1 MKNRSDFEKSYFHDG
16 TKDTLS
22 NGADA
27 ALPGKR
33 RLTFIYY
40 LNEPPTATDVDV
52 GGKLRVYNVPRQTN
66 EKVKENGE
74 SFMDIAPALGTLVV
88 FRRCVCSKQLMH
100 CSIIIHFFTFF
111 LLFFKSYPSFPC
123 SVTWLSMR

>member
-1 MKNRSDFEKSYFHDG
+1 MRHLDAGTGNAVLRSRSDFEKSYHQDG

-22 NGADA
+22 NDADA

-66 EKVKENGE
+66 EKLKENGE
-74 SFMDIAPALGTLVV
+74 SIMDIAPALGTLVV
-88 FRRCVCSKQLMH
+88 FRRCVCSQQLMQ
-100 CSIIIHFFTFF
+100 CSIIILFFTFQ
-111 LLFFKSYPSFPC
+111 
-123 SVTWLSMR
+123 M